1 MTHYYLHFNFFHKF
15 FYCKWRIWCKFLA
28 SSSGIVVW
36 YTWKSWH
43 TYLSYFLA
51 YFLSYLSGRLSW
63 YTYLSYSLSYSPSTL
78 SWYTYLSYIL
88 PYFSGILYWYTMYLS
103 VILLQYFSDTL
114 YVMLFWQLHVIP
126 IWHTVLVYVSVI
138 LLLFFFWH
146 TLGILICHLFWHI
159 FWCTSL
165 ETCNFFLFFFY
176 KLLLKSANVNIG
188 IAC

>member
-63 YTYLSYSLSYSPSTL
+63 YTYLSY
-78 SWYTYLSYIL
+78 IL
-88 PYFSGILYWYTMYLS
+88 PYFSAILYWYTMYLS

-146 TLGILICHLFWHI
+146 TLLAYWYVIFSGIFSGALLWKLVISFC
-159 FWCTSL
+159 
-165 ETCNFFLFFFY
+165 FFSTNCY
-176 KLLLKSANVNIG
+176 WNQQM
-188 IAC
+188 